1 MTMPETVVAPLL
13 SQLGFAQWAA
23 LRNLEGISDE
33 EAAVR
38 PNPDANSI
46 NWITGHMITVRQAF
60 LTAFQQPPVMT
71 AESVDAYRRG
81 SKPNGAH
88 PERLGDLRDTLVRS
102 HESLISLISGF
113 DEAALA
119 AKAPFSPGGEANET
133 VGSLLGKIV
142 VHESY
147 HTGQL
152 GFARR
157 LVGKPGAI

>member
-1 MTMPETVVAPLL
+1 MSDPVVAPLV

-23 LRNLEGISDE
+23 LRNLEGVTDE
-33 EAAVR
+33 EATAR
-38 PNPDANSI
+38 PNANANSI

-60 LTAFQQPPVMT
+60 LTAYQQPPVMS
-71 AESVDAYRRG
+71 AESVEAYRRG
-81 SKPNGAH
+81 SKPTGAL

-113 DEAALA
+113 DETTLA
-119 AKAPFSPGGEANET
+119 AKAPFSPGGDANET
-133 VGSLLGKIV
+133 VGTLLGKIV

-152 GFARR
+152 GLARR

>member
-1 MTMPETVVAPLL
+1 MPDPVIAPLV

-33 EAAVR
+33 EATAR
-38 PNPDANSI
+38 PNPNANSI

-60 LTAFQQPPVMT
+60 LSAYQQPPVMS

-81 SKPNGAH
+81 SKPTGEL
-88 PERLGDLRDTLVRS
+88 PERLGALRGTLVRS

-113 DEAALA
+113 DGAALA
-119 AKAPFSPGGEANET
+119 AKAPFSPGGDANET
-133 VGSLLGKIV
+133 VGSLLARIV

-152 GFARR
+152 GLARR